1 MEMKT
6 DAGGTATVLDED
18 GLTPHEL
25 AAFLD
30 GRLAGEELARVES
43 YLADH
48 PSARQELIKA
58 SRITQSAPAREVK
71 QPRRF
76 YPLIGLVAAAAIVLV
91 LARPNEVNPVR
102 SPVSTERRGIGDE
115 PEQIVVVSPMDA
127 GEVKDRSQPLTWHAL
142 QGATYRVFIAD
153 ASGNSVFMTSTSDTS
168 LVLPETVRAGATY
181 YWSVDARTPDGSSST
196 SGYHEFR
203 LIGR

>member
-1 MEMKT
+1 MEMT
-6 DAGGTATVLDED
+6 SEPGGIATVFDDD
-18 GLTPHEL
+18 GLTPQEV
-25 AAFLD
+25 ASFLD

-58 SRITQSAPAREVK
+58 SRIIQSAPAREVK
-71 QPRRF
+71 RPRRF

-91 LARPNEVNPVR
+91 LIRPNDVNPVR
-102 SPVSTERRGIGDE
+102 TPVSTERRGIGDE
-115 PEQIVVVSPMDA
+115 PEQIVLVSPMDA
-127 GEVKDRSQPLTWHAL
+127 GELKDRTQPLTWHAVA
-142 QGATYRVFIAD
+142 GATYRIFIAD
-153 ASGNSVFMTSTSDTS
+153 ASGNSIVRTSTSDTS
-168 LVLPETVRAGATY
+168 LVLPETVQAGATY
-181 YWSVDARTPDGSSST
+181 YWRVDAIAPDGSSST